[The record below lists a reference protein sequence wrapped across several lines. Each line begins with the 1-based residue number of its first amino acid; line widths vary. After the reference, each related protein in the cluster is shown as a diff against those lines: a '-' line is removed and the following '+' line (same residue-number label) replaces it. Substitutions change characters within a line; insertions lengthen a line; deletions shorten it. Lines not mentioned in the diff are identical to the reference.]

1 MPCLP
6 TLSHTYI
13 DTKMTSF
20 QRQLNLYGFRR
31 VIKGEEQG
39 CYFHP
44 QFHRD
49 HPELIS
55 DIRRVSHLT
64 EQTHADTVAD
74 DDSTHENQEQTTF
87 VSPRV
92 AEMLA
97 NTRCRKPTTKKS
109 SYTVK
114 PHIISPR
121 LTPSN
126 NTTTKSAFNF
136 DSVTTHKSATTVQA
150 SRSSTRIST
159 HTTPS
164 YTEPDEEEDEEE
176 DLSQADNLSGSC
188 ASDNRANSVHPRH
201 TKHNKSIP
209 TQIDTKSPKPRSMS
223 SLSSRFGY
231 QDKAPSTLQHPSATS
246 AAAGQLPFIYQDR
259 RTSSR
264 TTPTAQLDS
273 PLRPST
279 GTGTGS
285 SITARLN
292 SSSKSSTNQQPLHQ
306 PQYKK
311 RDNQAFLDTIYKCV
325 SQDHIHNNPDL
336 IHTQQ
341 ENKRFRASAT
351 SSQYDFSIDEKNAIH
366 ASQFYENSDNYDFED
381 YLKLVVSLPRTPS
394 LGNLFPSSGGGGD
407 NASTTSTATT
417 VPTTIPV
424 GGVSGGGM
432 GVACHSMSQLPVT
445 TTSGAG
451 GERDDESVATSR
463 EEATAPTSS
472 RDSVVSIKDCLPT
485 CGQEEEYALSF
496 DEYNEQTNSYDLPIN
511 NTNSNYSSTT
521 TTNNTNSTSN
531 SNANTNNNNT
541 NNMSCELDILSDEE
555 LKEFIRIMTSP
566 SSGNLDAMTLEGSSY
581 ESILPPSSSSASFN
595 RSFVFT
601 M

>member
-1 MPCLP
+1 
-6 TLSHTYI
+6 
-13 DTKMTSF
+13 MTSF

-64 EQTHADTVAD
+64 EQTHADTIAD
-74 DDSTHENQEQTTF
+74 DDSTHEHNQETTPF

-97 NTRCRKPTTKKS
+97 NTRCRKPTSKKS

-126 NTTTKSAFNF
+126 NTTTKSFNF
-136 DSVTTHKSATTVQA
+136 DAITTRKSATTVQA

-164 YTEPDEEEDEEE
+164 YTEPDDEEE
-176 DLSQADNLSGSC
+176 EEEEEEEMSQADNLSGSC
-188 ASDNRANSVHPRH
+188 ASDNRANSVHPHH

-231 QDKAPSTLQHPSATS
+231 QDKAPSTLQHPFTTSSSSATS
-246 AAAGQLPFIYQDR
+246 AAAVGQLPFIYQDR

-264 TTPTAQLDS
+264 TAPTTTTQLDS
-273 PLRPST
+273 PLRP
-279 GTGTGS
+279 TGTGS
-285 SITARLN
+285 SITARLTSSTK
-292 SSSKSSTNQQPLHQ
+292 SSSNQQPPLHQ
-306 PQYKK
+306 PQFKK

-336 IHTQQ
+336 IQQ
-341 ENKRFRASAT
+341 ENKRCRASAT
-351 SSQYDFSIDEKNAIH
+351 SSQYDFTIDEKNAIH

-394 LGNLFPSSGGGGD
+394 LGNLYPSSGGGGD

-472 RDSVVSIKDCLPT
+472 RDSVVTIKNCIPT

-511 NTNSNYSSTT
+511 NTNNNYFSSTI

-531 SNANTNNNNT
+531 DNNTNNS
-541 NNMSCELDILSDEE
+541 NNMSCELDILNDEE

-595 RSFVFT
+595 RSFAFT